1 MPWYDHAMKRRI
13 FIGIDLPAELKAEAA
28 NAITQWRFLPIRWT
42 PPENWHI
49 TLVPPRYLEDQELSA
64 LVKLLERRKIDE
76 PFPVVFSRVLLAPP
90 GVPARMI
97 WLEGATP
104 PELPKLKHKLE
115 KLWVS
120 QPSVPSL
127 KPELRLP
134 HLHVTLAR
142 FEPGHLRELEAK
154 TRVLGEVNFSF
165 TAREIAVMESHL
177 KPSGAEYETLAT
189 IPLIPL

>member
-1 MPWYDHAMKRRI
+1 MKRRI
-13 FIGIDLPAELKAEAA
+13 FIAIDLPAELKEEIAHI
-28 NAITQWRFLPIRWT
+28 ITQWRFLPIRWT
-42 PPENWHI
+42 PSENWHI
-49 TLVPPRYLEDQELSA
+49 TLVPPCYLEDQEFSA
-64 LVKLLERRKIDE
+64 LVKLLRKRKIGE

-90 GVPARMI
+90 GGPARMI

-104 PELPKLKHKLE
+104 PELPKLEKKLE
-115 KLWVS
+115 KLWAS
-120 QPSVPSL
+120 QPSLPSL
-127 KPELRLP
+127 KPESRPP

-154 TRVLGEVNFSF
+154 THVLGEVNFSF

-189 IPLIPL
+189 VPLIPL